1 MKKNVA
7 SQKVGAQMITASDG
21 TAFTGSVTVYVT
33 GDAGTQAAGS
43 VGSGACTHEGNGYH
57 TYAPAQAETN
67 YDLIAF
73 TFVGTGAIPTT
84 IQIYSRPTTGILA
97 PTVADRT
104 LDVSATG
111 EAGLDWA
118 NIGGK
123 TTSNALTGTTI
134 ATSQAVAS
142 VTALSTSAIAT
153 GVWQTAVAGNFTV
166 ANSIGKCLYI
176 ANIAPGASGGHFIA
190 GSNAATTVDITGN
203 ITGNVSGSVGS
214 VTGAVGSV
222 TGHTPQTGDSYAR
235 IGATGSGL
243 TSLASASDQ
252 TAIKTKTDYLPSAT
266 AGAAGGVFIAGT
278 NAATT
283 VDITGNLS
291 GSVGSVTGAVGSVTG
306 NVGGNVA
313 GSVASV
319 TGAVGSVTSGV
330 TVAAISADVI
340 TATSIASGA
349 ITNAKF
355 ASGAIDAAAIAA
367 DAIGAS
373 ELATDAVT
381 EIVTAVWANTTRILT
396 AGTNIVLAKGTGL
409 IGLNDIAATEIVSN
423 GEITT
428 SYGAVSVV
436 SSLSGHTPQ
445 SGDSFARIGATGS
458 GLTSLASASNLSSV
472 KTKTDYLPS
481 ATAGAA
487 GGVFIA
493 GSNAATTVD
502 VTGSLS
508 GSVGSVTGAVG
519 SVTGNVGGNVVG
531 SVGSVTGAVGS
542 VSGHTPQ
549 TGDSFARI
557 GATGSGLTSL
567 ASASNQTAIKTKT
580 DYLPSAT
587 AGSSGGVFIAGSNA
601 ATTVDITGSLS
612 GSVGSVSG
620 AVGSVTGGVVVTTNN
635 DKTGYALSAAGV
647 DAIWDEAVAGH
658 TTAGTYGASLILV
671 GVSYTYTNDITS
683 ETEDVTIT

>member
-7 SQKVGAQMITASDG
+7 SQKVGAQMITAADG

-84 IQIYSRPTTGILA
+84 IQIYSRPTTGLLA

-104 LDVSATG
+104 LDVSAGG

-123 TTSNALTGTTI
+123 TTSNALTATTI
-134 ATSQAVAS
+134 ATSQVVAS

-176 ANIAPGASGGHFIA
+176 GNIAPGAAGGHFIA

-243 TSLASASDQ
+243 TSLASASD
-252 TAIKTKTDYLPSAT
+252 
-266 AGAAGGVFIAGT
+266 
-278 NAATT
+278 
-283 VDITGNLS
+283 
-291 GSVGSVTGAVGSVTG
+291 
-306 NVGGNVA
+306 
-313 GSVASV
+313 
-319 TGAVGSVTSGV
+319 
-330 TVAAISADVI
+330 
-340 TATSIASGA
+340 
-349 ITNAKF
+349 
-355 ASGAIDAAAIAA
+355 
-367 DAIGAS
+367 
-373 ELATDAVT
+373 
-381 EIVTAVWANTTRILT
+381 
-396 AGTNIVLAKGTGL
+396 
-409 IGLNDIAATEIVSN
+409 
-423 GEITT
+423 
-428 SYGAVSVV
+428 
-436 SSLSGHTPQ
+436 
-445 SGDSFARIGATGS
+445 
-458 GLTSLASASNLSSV
+458 
-472 KTKTDYLPS
+472 
-481 ATAGAA
+481 
-487 GGVFIA
+487 
-493 GSNAATTVD
+493 
-502 VTGSLS
+502 
-508 GSVGSVTGAVG
+508 
-519 SVTGNVGGNVVG
+519 
-531 SVGSVTGAVGS
+531 
-542 VSGHTPQ
+542 
-549 TGDSFARI
+549 
-557 GATGSGLTSL
+557 
-567 ASASNQTAIKTKT
+567 QTAIKTKT